1 MADYDWRGDQYIERT
16 FRFLEDLFRRWKEQR
31 TTHTLSVVLFA
42 RVVYDELASSELGD
56 DATILNVLPD
66 GTVCQDFYQVLLQN
80 EASTDFLHQLKT
92 IRAQLNQ
99 FFGRLEAYQ

>member
-16 FRFLEDLFRRWKEQR
+16 FRFLEDLFRQWKEQR
-31 TTHTLSVVLFA
+31 TAHTLSVVLFA
-42 RVVYDELASSELGD
+42 RVIYDELSATELGE
-56 DATILNVLPD
+56 DAALLNVLPD

-92 IRAQLNQ
+92 IRSQLNQ
-99 FFGRLEAYQ
+99 FSARLETHQ